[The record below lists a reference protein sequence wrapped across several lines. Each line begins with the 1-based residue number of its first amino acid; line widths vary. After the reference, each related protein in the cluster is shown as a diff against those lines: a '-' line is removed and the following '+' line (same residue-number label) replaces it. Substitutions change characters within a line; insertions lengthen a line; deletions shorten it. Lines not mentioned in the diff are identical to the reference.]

1 MDRFDPYIF
10 ELFARQTHNADLRAA
25 AGARMAREA
34 LALAGTDAAPRWHSL
49 HDLARGVHQVL
60 GRYIPTGLRRGVAR
74 HV

>member
-1 MDRFDPYIF
+1 MDRLDPRIF

-34 LALAGTDAAPRWHSL
+34 LGLAGTDAAPRRHAL
-49 HDLARGVHQVL
+49 RDLAGGMHRAL
-60 GRYIPTGLRRGVAR
+60 GRYIPAGLRRGVAH

>member
-1 MDRFDPYIF
+1 MDRFDPYML

-34 LALAGTDAAPRWHSL
+34 LGLAGTDAAPSWHSL
-49 HDLARGVHQVL
+49 RDLARGVHQVL